1 MREEGTGMELGQD
14 IEIAFAAS
22 EDLPAIV
29 DIYNSTI
36 ASRMVTADLEPVS
49 VESRRAW
56 FEEHDPDRRPLWVL
70 KRGGRVLAWAS
81 LSTFYGRPA
90 YNGTVELSIYV
101 AEAARG
107 TGVGSVL
114 LQHVLS
120 ECPRLGVTTVLGFV
134 FGHNEPSLRLL
145 RKFGFEQWGYYPRVA
160 VLDGVERDLAVLG
173 LRVEAAE

>member
-1 MREEGTGMELGQD
+1 MALGQD
-14 IEIAFAAS
+14 YEIAFATPQ
-22 EDLPAIV
+22 DLPAIV

-36 ASRMVTADLEPVS
+36 ASRQVTADLEPVS

-56 FEEHDPDRRPLWVL
+56 FEEHSPDRRPLWVL
-70 KRGGRVLAWAS
+70 KRDGQVLAWAS

-101 AEAARG
+101 AETARG

-114 LQHVLS
+114 LKHALN
-120 ECPRLGVTTVLGFV
+120 ECPRLGVSTVLGFV

-145 RKFGFEQWGYYPRVA
+145 RKFGFEQWGFYPRVA
-160 VLDGVERDLAVLG
+160 VLDGAERDLAVLG
-173 LRVEAAE
+173 LRVDTGE